1 MKNVLIKKIHP
12 KKYET
17 KHSKQN
23 INIIKSAILIFL
35 LNVTCKL
42 INFSFDNLK
51 LSFFLPF
58 VIFTPL
64 WIRTSF
70 IICACVI
77 SVKEESTATEL
88 VCTVCW
94 QYLFALLKVNQYISY
109 LLVNSLFCA
118 SRTYMCT
125 LKQCYCHF
133 EFSRNHNISLM
144 ITSR

>member
-23 INIIKSAILIFL
+23 INIIKSAILIFIS
-35 LNVTCKL
+35 NVTWKL
-42 INFSFDNLK
+42 INFSSDN
-51 LSFFLPF
+51 LSFFFTF

-70 IICACVI
+70 IDCACVI

-94 QYLFALLKVNQYISY
+94 QYLFALLKVNQYISC
-109 LLVNSLFCA
+109 LLVNSLVCA
-118 SRTYMCT
+118 SRTYMWS

-133 EFSRNHNISLM
+133 EFSRNHNNMMIS
-144 ITSR
+144 SW

>member
-35 LNVTCKL
+35 LNVTWTTWNCL
-42 INFSFDNLK
+42 
-51 LSFFLPF
+51 FFLPF

-118 SRTYMCT
+118 SRTYMCA

>member
-1 MKNVLIKKIHP
+1 MKNVLIKKNHP

-35 LNVTCKL
+35 LNVTWTTWNCL
-42 INFSFDNLK
+42 
-51 LSFFLPF
+51 FFLPF

-94 QYLFALLKVNQYISY
+94 QYLFALLKVNQYISF
-109 LLVNSLFCA
+109 LLVNGLFCA

-144 ITSR
+144 ITLR